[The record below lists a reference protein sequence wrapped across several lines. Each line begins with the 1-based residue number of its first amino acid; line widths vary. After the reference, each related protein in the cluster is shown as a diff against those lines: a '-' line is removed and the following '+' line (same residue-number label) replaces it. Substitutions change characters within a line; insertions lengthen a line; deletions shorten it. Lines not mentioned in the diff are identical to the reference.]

1 MKFQE
6 IGIKKRDFPHLCTLF
21 LILNSISASSAY
33 IERFFSICGIICT
46 QRNQNSKEDLFLA
59 RAMLSSNFEI
69 VKKISIN
76 NNK

>member
-1 MKFQE
+1 MRSVKV
-6 IGIKKRDFPHLCTLF
+6 KKRYFPHLCTLF
-21 LILNSISASSAY
+21 LILNSMGASGAY